1 MIDLKTKEKF
11 PEVKKI
17 IAVASGKGGVGKS
30 TISANIAHALSLNG
44 FKTAIYDADIYGP
57 SIPMIFDLESFHP
70 EVMQFGEDEIIMP
83 AVKDNIQIMSI
94 GFFLN
99 PEQPAIWRGPLASS
113 YLKKFLMDT
122 QWSDVDYL
130 IIDLPPGTGDIS
142 LTLCQ
147 DIPLDGVIM
156 VTSPQNLALV
166 DVQKSLMMFKHTDFN
181 IPIIGVVENMSW
193 FTPEL
198 HKDEKYY
205 LFGKDGGKRLAEN
218 FNSELL
224 AQIPLIENMCHATDK
239 GSFVSFA
246 ENDIIKT
253 EFKKIANKISSMLKI

>member
-1 MIDLKTKEKF
+1 MIDLKTKDKIQG
-11 PEVKKI
+11 VKKI

-30 TISANIAHALSLNG
+30 TVSSNLAYSLSSQG

-57 SIPMIFDLESFHP
+57 SIPTIFDLDSFHP
-70 EVMQFGEDEIIMP
+70 EIMQFGENELIVP

-99 PEQPAIWRGPLASS
+99 PDQPAIWRGPLASS
-113 YLKKFLMDT
+113 YLKKFLIDT

-130 IIDLPPGTGDIS
+130 IIDLPPGTGDIA

-156 VTSPQNLALV
+156 VTTPQNLALI
-166 DVQKSLMMFKHTDFN
+166 DVQKSLMMFKNKDFN

-205 LFGKDGGKRLAEN
+205 LFGKDGGKFLAEN
-218 FNSELL
+218 FKTELL
-224 AQIPLIENMCHATDK
+224 AQIPLIEDLCQVTDK
-239 GSFVSFA
+239 GNFISFT
-246 ENDIIKT
+246 ENSIIKT
-253 EFKKIANKISSMLKI
+253 EFKKVANKISSMIKI